1 MEKYTGRF
9 HSHIT
14 SMKGHIPSDRR
25 FYMRNTKIA
34 LAACLLILAM
44 LLASCGVTVTQPT
57 ETGDDTDTGDE
68 SYTEAPAPT
77 EKEDETVYRYAGN
90 PDYPVLADA
99 YLADLPGM
107 DFGGKTFIITSPD
120 TTLLDPDAVRYVS
133 VTVKRRNDAVEEKY
147 NINIETAESDAAT
160 MIEEAKKARLA
171 GMYYT
176 DIMCLPV
183 SEVCVFDAESL
194 LMNLRSLPH
203 LDLAKPYFN
212 QSSVSAMSVGYRI
225 LGVAG
230 ESTPTADLSCV
241 VFNRGALGISV
252 TNELYSIAES
262 GALTWD
268 KMFEYARLADSM
280 EGVVPSVLDGGESL
294 DYVFTSLGGKYV
306 ASSAGSVPSVATV
319 QNSFDWA
326 ATYARVML
334 NSTASAGIPRENAV
348 KAFSEGG
355 ALFTVG
361 NVGSLDDYRTSS
373 VRVGM
378 LPMPKHSAEEPY
390 RSLAGADSLVMTV
403 PSGTTNSDMIS
414 LVLSAVNAASY
425 GYVTEQNASYLHATT
440 LPDNRS
446 ADMLEI
452 IARGAV
458 YDFTTAF
465 EKTVPS
471 ATEFKTTVRE
481 IIDTG
486 SFAGYEAAV
495 TKLNRDLA
503 ALYPLSN

>member
-1 MEKYTGRF
+1 
-9 HSHIT
+9 
-14 SMKGHIPSDRR
+14 
-25 FYMRNTKIA
+25 
-34 LAACLLILAM
+34 
-44 LLASCGVTVTQPT
+44 
-57 ETGDDTDTGDE
+57 
-68 SYTEAPAPT
+68 
-77 EKEDETVYRYAGN
+77 
-90 PDYPVLADA
+90 
-99 YLADLPGM
+99 
-107 DFGGKTFIITSPD
+107 
-120 TTLLDPDAVRYVS
+120 
-133 VTVKRRNDAVEEKY
+133 
-147 NINIETAESDAAT
+147 
-160 MIEEAKKARLA
+160 
-171 GMYYT
+171 
-176 DIMCLPV
+176 
-183 SEVCVFDAESL
+183 
-194 LMNLRSLPH
+194 H

-241 VFNRGALGISV
+241 IFNRGALGISV

-348 KAFSEGG
+348 KTFSEGG

-403 PSGTTNSDMIS
+403 PSGTTNSEMIS